1 MISLRSAVP
10 PLKILGVTAL
20 LGAIGMAI
28 LFRLAGADI
37 IDAFAALAAGAFGSQ
52 HALLETLSR
61 ATPLILTGLSVAVAF
76 RAKLWSIGAEGQLFA
91 GAIAGYGAML
101 LVPGPIALSLPVT
114 LIAGF
119 AGGALYGALAGFLKV
134 KRGVDEVMSTVML
147 NYIIQFILSFLLL
160 NGPWSDPASAF
171 QQTPYIPHSAEYPLL
186 IPHSH
191 LHAGF
196 AVALVS
202 ALIIH
207 IAMTRSSFGYDL
219 KALGENPRAYAA
231 KLGDAGRVMV
241 RVMAVSGGLA
251 GLAGVSEVFGT
262 HHRLFAG
269 ISPGYG
275 YTGIVVAMLA
285 GLHPLGVVLAALFV
299 AMIFVGADG
308 MSRALGVPNAIAD
321 VIVAMSL
328 LTMLTALLLT
338 RYRVRR

>member
-20 LGAIGMAI
+20 LGAVGMAI

-114 LIAGF
+114 LLAGF
-119 AGGALYGALAGFLKV
+119 AGGAFYGALAGFLKV
-134 KRGVDEVMSTVML
+134 RRGVDEVMSTVML

-171 QQTPYIPHSAEYPLL
+171 QQTPYVPHSAEYPLL

-196 AVALVS
+196 AVALVA

-207 IAMTRSSFGYDL
+207 IVMTRSSFGYDL

-251 GLAGVSEVFGT
+251 GLAGVCEIFGT
-262 HHRLFAG
+262 HHRLLAG

-275 YTGIVVAMLA
+275 YTGIIIAILARYQAGGIVVAAILFG
-285 GLHPLGVVLAALFV
+285 GLVNAAIRLQI
-299 AMIFVGADG
+299 MT
-308 MSRALGVPNAIAD
+308 SVPSAASA
-321 VIVAMSL
+321 VIQ
-328 LTMLTALLLT
+328 ALLLFSFLIAG
-338 RYRVRR
+338 RRHVA